1 MLLLPQLLTVGNTTR
16 TRKQLAGAVSN
27 SLVEKESFTNEN
39 AIKIKTDAIPK
50 FFNNAFNNAM
60 KNELKNELRS
70 VIKTNEG
77 IITFKAQPIEW
88 KFGNLKRYPLHV
100 TSLGK
105 FICHIFP
112 KPKILT
118 PLLFLLFA
126 FFRNEN

>member
-16 TRKQLAGAVSN
+16 TRKQLSDVSN
-27 SLVEKESFTNEN
+27 SLVEKESFTN

-88 KFGNLKRYPLHV
+88 KFGNLKQYPLHV